1 MVLYNFR
8 ILYNCNFEI
17 ALQRHVLRVQQY
29 ASLKLY
35 KLIYNNLYRIVLQ
48 QQQQQ
53 HNVIFQQTWLI
64 YNRKQNLK

>member
-1 MVLYNFR
+1 M
-8 ILYNCNFEI
+8 
-17 ALQRHVLRVQQY
+17 RVQQY

>member
-1 MVLYNFR
+1 M
-8 ILYNCNFEI
+8 
-17 ALQRHVLRVQQY
+17 RVQQY

-48 QQQQQ
+48 QQQQ

>member
-17 ALQRHVLRVQQY
+17 AETHVLRVQQY